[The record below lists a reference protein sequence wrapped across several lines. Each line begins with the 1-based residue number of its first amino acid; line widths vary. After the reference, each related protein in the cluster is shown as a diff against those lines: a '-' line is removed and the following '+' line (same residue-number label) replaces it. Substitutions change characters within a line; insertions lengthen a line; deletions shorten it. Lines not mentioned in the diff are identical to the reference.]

1 MFNMK
6 MSNTLKS
13 FYALLLSSLTLHAWA
28 VAPQT
33 PDSTNT
39 QFRGVQHVDKKAA
52 ELLRTMGNRTVP
64 LFAGASVSANI
75 AGAVLAQVTS
85 YGEYEAAL
93 RLNLRNK
100 YFPIIEAGLGRA
112 NATGESSHLHFRTSA
127 PFARVGMDYNIKK
140 DRRSMNRVFVG
151 LRYGFSPFSYDL
163 AGPDLADAYWKTN
176 QPFQYADISS
186 QAHWGEALFGLEAQ
200 IWKGIHLGW
209 SVRYKLRFYEKDT
222 HFGHAYY
229 IPGYGKNSGTTTLG
243 ATFNLVLDL
252 TLLGKNRKK

>member
-6 MSNTLKS
+6 MSNTLK
-13 FYALLLSSLTLHAWA
+13 FIYALLLSSLALAGWA
-28 VAPQT
+28 IAPQK
-33 PDSTNT
+33 PDSTTT

-52 ELLRTMGNRTVP
+52 ELLRNASNRSVP
-64 LFAGASVSANI
+64 LWAGASVSANL

-112 NATGESSHLHFRTSA
+112 NAIGESSQLHFRTSA
-127 PFARVGMDYNIKK
+127 PFARVGLDYNIKK
-140 DRRSMNRVFVG
+140 DLRSMNRVFVG
-151 LRYGFSPFSYDL
+151 IRYGVSSFSYDL
-163 AGPDLADAYWKTN
+163 AGPDLNDPYWKTT
-176 QPFQYADISS
+176 QPFNFVDIAS

-209 SVRYKLRFYEKDT
+209 SLRYKLRFHEKAT
-222 HFGHAYY
+222 PLGHVYY
-229 IPGYGKNSGTTTLG
+229 IPGYGKNSGSTTFG
-243 ATFNLVLDL
+243 ATFNLVIDL
-252 TLLGKNRKK
+252 TLLGKKISK